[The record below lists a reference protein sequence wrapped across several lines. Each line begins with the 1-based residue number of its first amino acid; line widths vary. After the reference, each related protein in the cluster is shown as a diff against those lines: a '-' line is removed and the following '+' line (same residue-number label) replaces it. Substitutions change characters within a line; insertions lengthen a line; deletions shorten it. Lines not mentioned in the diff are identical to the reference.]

1 MAYNH
6 DINAIAP
13 LPSGALPTDSEVRR
27 MVHRSRR
34 QQVDT
39 VLNSFRSVFR
49 K

>member
-13 LPSGALPTDSEVRR
+13 LPSGALPTAPEVRR
-27 MVHRSRR
+27 MVYRSRW
-34 QQVDT
+34 QQVYT
-39 VLNSFRSVFR
+39 VLNSFRRVFR

>member
-27 MVHRSRR
+27 MVHRSLR

-39 VLNSFRSVFR
+39 CAELLPPRLP
-49 K
+49 